1 MVMDRPLIP
10 IIMETVKRIKATT
23 VTAIITGNSSTAV
36 ITIVATHSGVDMG
49 IIIRFVFKF
58 FTFLLFEFCS
68 NEIGLL

>member
-23 VTAIITGNSSTAV
+23 VTATITGNSSTAV

-49 IIIRFVFKF
+49 IIIRFVFKV